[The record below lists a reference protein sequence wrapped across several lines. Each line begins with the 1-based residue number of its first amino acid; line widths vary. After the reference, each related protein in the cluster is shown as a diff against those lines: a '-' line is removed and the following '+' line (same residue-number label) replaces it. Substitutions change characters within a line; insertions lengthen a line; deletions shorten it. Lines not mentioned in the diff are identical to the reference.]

1 MRESFRRR
9 LTGVA
14 VALSAAAAL
23 AGCFGGGGQPTRAKA
38 VVTNPAASPSPSA
51 KPTPAWDTHPAS
63 LAALG
68 DSITR
73 GFDACGVLTDCPNVS
88 WATGGSTSVDSVAS
102 RLLADPAA
110 DSWNLAE
117 SGARMSELTGQVE
130 QAVAKKPE
138 QVTILMGAND
148 ACRNSVAAMTP
159 VADYRREF
167 EDAMAVLHRRLPKA
181 QVLVASI
188 PDLKRLWSVGRENPL
203 GRQVWKLGLCQ
214 SMLADPDSTSVT
226 ADSRRNAVRDQ
237 VVAYNAVLKDVCG
250 RYTKCRYDGGA
261 VFDYSFT
268 TAELSPWDWFHP
280 STQGQAGLAGIVYRA
295 ITSSTTVV
303 P

>member
-1 MRESFRRR
+1 MRDSLRRR
-9 LTGVA
+9 LTGTA
-14 VALSAAAAL
+14 VALSAAASL
-23 AGCFGGGGQPTRAKA
+23 AGCFGGGSSPSQAKA
-38 VVTNPAASPSPSA
+38 AVTNPAATPSPSA
-51 KPTPAWDTHPAS
+51 KPTPAWDSRPAS

-73 GFDACGVLTDCPNVS
+73 GFDACGVLTDCPDVS

-130 QAVAKKPE
+130 QAAAKHPE

-148 ACRNSVAAMTP
+148 ACRNSVAAITP

-167 EDAMAVLHRRLPKA
+167 EDAMAVLHARLPKA

-188 PDLKRLWSVGRENPL
+188 PDLKRLWSVGRENPMV
-203 GRQVWKLGLCQ
+203 RQVWKLGLCQ
-214 SMLADPDSTSVT
+214 SMLADPDSTTTT
-226 ADSRRNAVRDQ
+226 ANTRRDAVRDQ

-250 RYTKCRYDGGA
+250 QYTKCRYDGGA
-261 VFDYSFT
+261 VFDYGFT
-268 TAELSPWDWFHP
+268 MDELSPWDWFHP
-280 STQGQAGLAGIVYRA
+280 STQGQAGLARIAYRA
-295 ITSSTTVV
+295 ITSRTVTE
-303 P
+303 